1 MAKKNSAPVATARKR
16 GRPSNASIAANSQA
30 TRLTKIAVAAASAA
44 IAAALQ
50 PALVA
55 NANANA
61 AQAGNVT
68 GIGKKKTT
76 ANGKTVG
83 RPVKST
89 SAMSIARDFY
99 TANVSKMERAD
110 MVDKLH
116 TLANITK
123 QSANTYI
130 SQIDKANGYKLVSTR
145 RNKTA

>member
-55 NANANA
+55 NATA
-61 AQAGNVT
+61 AQAAGNVT
-68 GIGKKKTT
+68 SIGKKKTT

-110 MVDKLH
+110 MVEKLH

-145 RNKTA
+145 RNKAA

>member
-1 MAKKNSAPVATARKR
+1 MAKKNTAPVATARKR
-16 GRPSNASIAANSQA
+16 GRPSNASIAATSQA

-55 NANANA
+55 NAT
-61 AQAGNVT
+61 AQAGGNVT
-68 GIGKKKTT
+68 SIGKKKTT

-83 RPVKST
+83 RPVETT
-89 SAMSIARDFY
+89 SAMSIARDY
-99 TANVSKMERAD
+99 YAANHTKMERAD
-110 MVDKLH
+110 MVENLHKL
-116 TLANITK
+116 AKITK

-145 RNKTA
+145 RNKAA